1 MILACCSID
10 LKILPSSHVN
20 KSKFLDFEWIVGRIE
35 GSEWLEVWR
44 NRQRL
49 LSAPEYSSDLT
60 KRLRKYPAVCSRMG
74 FGLARSSMKSLS
86 QTVGRGT
93 WHLNVWHLLSTSE
106 KSNDLL
112 SHLKII
118 IGSHPLY
125 ETTASPRRY
134 IDTNYN
140 WSLFP
145 RHAGGFPP
153 TGGNL
158 RSHHHYVAYWM
169 IKITTSYHI
178 PGLPRIP
185 TNTIFQQILLR
196 MSLHFTSCLFPSL
209 VQLAA
214 SC

>member
-74 FGLARSSMKSLS
+74 FGLSRSSMKSLS

-145 RHAGGFPP
+145 RHLSALRLLKRFISRSFSKWRPP
-153 TGGNL
+153 FHFQAPSG
-158 RSHHHYVAYWM
+158 RSFRQ
-169 IKITTSYHI
+169 
-178 PGLPRIP
+178 GLVVDSFS
-185 TNTIFQQILLR
+185 T
-196 MSLHFTSCLFPSL
+196 
-209 VQLAA
+209 
-214 SC
+214 